1 MVTEDLGNLILSRF
15 PTLSNTH
22 IKNLNKDQWWLYHH
36 FAVSADGQIP
46 IINIS
51 IIYTL
56 KGKKQHIGAKLISLF
71 NIVT

>member
-1 MVTEDLGNLILSRF
+1 MVTEALRDLILSPF
-15 PTLSNTH
+15 PALSNPH
-22 IKNLNKDQWWLYHH
+22 IKNLDKDQCWFYHH

-51 IIYTL
+51 IICTL
-56 KGKKQHIGAKLISLF
+56 KGKKQHTGAQLISLF

>member
-1 MVTEDLGNLILSRF
+1 MVTEALHNLILSHF
-15 PTLSNTH
+15 PALSNTH
-22 IKNLNKDQWWLYHH
+22 IKNHKDQWWFYHP
-36 FAVSADGQIP
+36 FAVSADGHIP

-56 KGKKQHIGAKLISLF
+56 KGKKHHIGAKLISLF